1 MHSFSKLPTR
11 TYRQYG
17 FNPAKD
23 QPVETTAQNDTDNKP
38 QKKHGRIQKAT
49 ELFTRVPTLGRL
61 FSEILACQGLS
72 TLLNVCFVSKLS
84 SAIPGDDDRAGWMGK
99 FFALV
104 NIVSGVL
111 QFGFLPPLMKL
122 IDPAWLWRAMPTLMV
137 GLTCFQ
143 SFQADPSLYLVS
155 GTFLLMKTME
165 FSARRMLDEMVYVP
179 LDYESRYVGK
189 EIIGVFGY
197 RFGKSGMSLAL
208 SGLTWAF
215 GKNHF
220 GLQEL
225 SRFTTVAA
233 GLWFVTALR
242 LSNLVPTRD
251 EADATYK
258 LNKMK

>member
-1 MHSFSKLPTR
+1 
-11 TYRQYG
+11 
-17 FNPAKD
+17 
-23 QPVETTAQNDTDNKP
+23 
-38 QKKHGRIQKAT
+38 
-49 ELFTRVPTLGRL
+49 
-61 FSEILACQGLS
+61 
-72 TLLNVCFVSKLS
+72 
-84 SAIPGDDDRAGWMGK
+84 
-99 FFALV
+99 
-104 NIVSGVL
+104 
-111 QFGFLPPLMKL
+111 
-122 IDPAWLWRAMPTLMV
+122 MPTLMV